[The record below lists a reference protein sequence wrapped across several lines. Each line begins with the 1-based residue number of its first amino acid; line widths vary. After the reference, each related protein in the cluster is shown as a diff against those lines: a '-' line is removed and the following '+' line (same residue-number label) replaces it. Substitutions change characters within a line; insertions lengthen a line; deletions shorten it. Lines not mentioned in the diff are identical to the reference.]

1 MCISYLTVART
12 RWSFARGE
20 DPRQQPDGTDCAG
33 AGAGFPRAGPGRGWR
48 HVRHLLSYWKEC
60 QGRHYLTDRGVKA
73 LTVLLT
79 GVSRQSLSY
88 WQGCQCSHCL
98 TDRGVKAVI
107 VLLTGVSRP
116 SLSFWQ
122 GCQGN
127 HCLTDRDVKA
137 VPVLLTGMSMQSLS
151 YWQGCQGS
159 YCLTDRDVKA
169 VNVLLPLVTVSL
181 AIYFDIFHL
190 CYTFCYRYLCGYL
203 LQLIDIYFDT
213 RYLFGSNH
221 YARYPF
227 GYTLVVDVFFT
238 YLCHCLS

>member
-60 QGRHYLTDRGVKA
+60 QGRHYLN
-73 LTVLLT
+73 
-79 GVSRQSLSY
+79 
-88 WQGCQCSHCL
+88 
-98 TDRGVKAVI
+98 DRGVKAVT
-107 VLLTGVSRP
+107 VLLTGE
-116 SLSFWQ
+116 
-122 GCQGN
+122 
-127 HCLTDRDVKA
+127 
-137 VPVLLTGMSMQSLS
+137 
-151 YWQGCQGS
+151 
-159 YCLTDRDVKA
+159 A
-169 VNVLLPLVTVSL
+169 VNVLLPVVTVSL

-190 CYTFCYRYLCGYL
+190 CYTFCYRYLCVYL

-227 GYTLVVDVFFT
+227 GYTLVVDGFFYISLSLSVLGNSIGAR
-238 YLCHCLS
+238 YLIACIILSLDNSMAILWHWIHFCYYCETRYLW

>member
-60 QGRHYLTDRGVKA
+60 QGRHCLTERGVKA
-73 LTVLLT
+73 VIVFLT

-88 WQGCQCSHCL
+88 WQGCQGSHCL
-98 TDRGVKAVI
+98 TDR
-107 VLLTGVSRP
+107 S
-116 SLSFWQ
+116 
-122 GCQGN
+122 
-127 HCLTDRDVKA
+127 
-137 VPVLLTGMSMQSLS
+137 
-151 YWQGCQGS
+151 
-159 YCLTDRDVKA
+159 VKA
-169 VNVLLPLVTVSL
+169 VNVLLPVVTVSL

-190 CYTFCYRYLCGYL
+190 CYTFCYRNLCVYL

-238 YLCHCLS
+238 YLCHSLS